1 MSTNLDDL
9 FNQIIHSELHA
20 QQKKKYLHDLK
31 CRIQSTLAR
40 GDGLQKKYNEL
51 KRELM
56 FKTNLLIQE
65 EVNLNTEENKEK
77 ILQEKVLALE
87 KEKDDISKYVADMQN
102 QGEKARELFC
112 QVVRTFIQNYGLQS
126 DGHDRRKE
134 EQKQALMEAR
144 LTEDDLKT
152 ELERITEKKRAAQE
166 LRAQLDRE
174 KQTSQGLQKTMKEL
188 DQLLRQLR
196 EQTGILSVRK
206 SELNAIPHRD
216 PEFLSLNKEL
226 ESLNECSME
235 SKCTA
240 LQHELQRLQQIWWQK
255 EIRERKRAVT
265 SSQPKASAN
274 EKLPMHEEEASVNKM
289 TVSNFERE

>member
-1 MSTNLDDL
+1 MWRK
-9 FNQIIHSELHA
+9 EM
-20 QQKKKYLHDLK
+20 K

-51 KRELM
+51 KKELT
-56 FKTNLLIQE
+56 FKTNLLIKE

-77 ILQEKVLALE
+77 ILQEKVSALE
-87 KEKDDISKYVADMQN
+87 KEKDDISKYV
-102 QGEKARELFC
+102 
-112 QVVRTFIQNYGLQS
+112 NYGLQS

-174 KQTSQGLQKTMKEL
+174 KQTSQRLQKTVKEL
-188 DQLLRQLR
+188 DQQLRQLR
-196 EQTGILSVRK
+196 EQTGILSARK

-226 ESLNECSME
+226 EILNEVSME
-235 SKCTA
+235 NKCTT

-274 EKLPMHEEEASVNKM
+274 EKLPMNEEEAGVNKM
-289 TVSNFERE
+289 TVSNFQRE

>member
-51 KRELM
+51 KKELT

-77 ILQEKVLALE
+77 ILQEKVSALE
-87 KEKDDISKYVADMQN
+87 KEKDDISKYVTDMQN
-102 QGEKARELFC
+102 QGEKDRELFC

-152 ELERITEKKRAAQE
+152 ELERITEKKRAVQE

-174 KQTSQGLQKTMKEL
+174 KQTSQRLQKTVKEL
-188 DQLLRQLR
+188 DQQLRQLK
-196 EQTGILSVRK
+196 EQTGSLSARK

-226 ESLNECSME
+226 EILNEVSME
-235 SKCTA
+235 NKCTA

-274 EKLPMHEEEASVNKM
+274 LKLPMNEEEAGVNKM
-289 TVSNFERE
+289 TVSNFQRE

>member
-51 KRELM
+51 KKELT
-56 FKTNLLIQE
+56 FKT
-65 EVNLNTEENKEK
+65 
-77 ILQEKVLALE
+77 
-87 KEKDDISKYVADMQN
+87 DMQN
-102 QGEKARELFC
+102 QGEKDRELFC

-152 ELERITEKKRAAQE
+152 ELERITEKKRAVQE

-174 KQTSQGLQKTMKEL
+174 KQTSQRLQKTVKEL
-188 DQLLRQLR
+188 DQQLRQLK
-196 EQTGILSVRK
+196 EQTGSLSARK

-226 ESLNECSME
+226 EILNEVSME
-235 SKCTA
+235 NKCTA

-274 EKLPMHEEEASVNKM
+274 LKLPMNEEEAGVNKM
-289 TVSNFERE
+289 TVSNFQRE

>member
-1 MSTNLDDL
+1 
-9 FNQIIHSELHA
+9 
-20 QQKKKYLHDLK
+20 KVK

-51 KRELM
+51 KKELM

-102 QGEKARELFC
+102 QGEKDRELFC

-126 DGHDRRKE
+126 NGHDRRKE
-134 EQKQALMEAR
+134 EQKQALVEAT

-152 ELERITEKKRAAQE
+152 ELERITEKKRAVQE

-188 DQLLRQLR
+188 DQQLRQLR
-196 EQTGILSVRK
+196 EQTGILSARK

-226 ESLNECSME
+226 EILNEVSME
-235 SKCTA
+235 NKCTT

-274 EKLPMHEEEASVNKM
+274 GKLPMHEEEASVNKM